1 MCINLNTGFVT
12 FGVDFFTK
20 HIISIEDLLFLIL
33 HERNH
38 YILEHSIWRSDLY
51 YLRRS
56 LPGPLVALVEDA
68 FINAAAFRTSPSKI
82 NDRFYSHKRFEVLL
96 TSDSKGVEKVYK
108 DKDLTEVHTQMW
120 DPESPLPDLSQFCD
134 AFIDWFH
141 RQREQEQNAQTQ
153 NQENETGTGSGD
165 GDNNRIDQDDTQ
177 NDQGSDKDNDESG
190 DDEKD
195 NPGTNEDLDGDWGS
209 EEYKDDG
216 FKSEIEKEAEAI
228 NLIVEGHNDTPVA
241 LDDHNQEKPEGC
253 TESGTRLYGKKI
265 EAVPPKSEFDK
276 ALGTLTHK
284 EREQFSVQRS
294 FDVSHIDNFISDFQC
309 LRAGQDGMQGYTS
322 TVPHKIS
329 KRDLNSIQ
337 MGGMPVMWNTTYNGF
352 EVQTRLY
359 MDVSGSM
366 DRFIGLIPYIF
377 ARLMEHVC
385 EIYEFSTQIVKVD
398 PQDPY
403 YYSTGCTSFNMVA
416 KHIIEK
422 GFQSVIVITDGCS
435 ALSNKLAEQLQN
447 QLEYCVY
454 IKIGRSSYRS
464 EKGWGDIA
472 DQVVHIAI

>member
-1 MCINLNTGFVT
+1 M
-12 FGVDFFTK
+12 
-20 HIISIEDLLFLIL
+20 L

-51 YLRRS
+51 CLRRS

-68 FINAAAFRTSPSKI
+68 FINAAAFRTSPSRI
-82 NDRFYSHKRFEVLL
+82 CERFYSHKSFEVIL
-96 TSDSKGVEKVYK
+96 TSNSKGVEKVYK
-108 DKDLTEVHTQMW
+108 DKKLTEVHAQMW
-120 DPESPLPDLSQFCD
+120 DPESPLPDLSHFCD
-134 AFIDWFH
+134 AFIDWFQ
-141 RQREQEQNAQTQ
+141 RQRKQEQNTQ
-153 NQENETGTGSGD
+153 KRNQENETGAGSGD
-165 GDNNRIDQDDTQ
+165 GENNRMDQDDTQ
-177 NDQGSDKDNDESG
+177 NDQSSNKDTDKSG
-190 DDEKD
+190 DEGKD
-195 NPGTNEDLDGDWGS
+195 NPGTSEDLDDDRDS

-216 FKSEIEKEAEAI
+216 FKSEIEKETETI
-228 NLIVEGHNDTPVA
+228 NFIVEGHNDTPVA
-241 LDDHNQEKPEGC
+241 PDDHNQENPAGC

-276 ALGTLTHK
+276 ALGTLTHE

-294 FDVSHIDNFISDFQC
+294 FDVSRLDTFISDFQC
-309 LRAGQDGMQGYTS
+309 LRAGQDGIQGYTS
-322 TVPHKIS
+322 TVPHRIS

-337 MGGMPVMWNTTYNGF
+337 MGGMPVIWNTTYEGF
-352 EVQTRLY
+352 EVQTKLY

-385 EIYEFSTQIVKVD
+385 TIYEFSTQIIKVD
-398 PQDPY
+398 PQDIY
-403 YYSTGCTSFNMVA
+403 YYSTGGTSFNMVA

-435 ALSNKLAEQLQN
+435 ALSKDLADQLQN

-454 IKIGRSSYRS
+454 IKIGELNYRN
-464 EKGWGDIA
+464 EKGWEDIA